1 MALPKKQLREKLEN
15 LTPENIK
22 ETMEWILDGNSAS
35 LEALREERDTYK
47 ERAEAAEQAAR
58 ERDDYKAKYE
68 AAGDAVKVKADF
80 DAFRQQVE
88 TEKANAAKSAAVR
101 KALKAS
107 GVQREEFLDL
117 LMGKVELDKVEMDG
131 DAVKDEASFVAPF
144 KAAYAGCFA
153 SESEQGTKLQ
163 NPPSG
168 GGTRMTKEQIAKIEN
183 RDERRAAIAANLDLY
198 N

>member
-1 MALPKKQLREKLEN
+1 MALTRNYLKSMGLTEEQVNAIIEN
-15 LTPENIK
+15 HTDSIDGLKAELATARAAA
-22 ETMEWILDGNSAS
+22 ETV
-35 LEALREERDTYK
+35 EALTKERDELK
-47 ERAEAAEQAAR
+47 
-58 ERDDYKAKYE
+58 DKLSK
-68 AAGDAVKVKADF
+68 AGDAAKVQADF

-144 KAAYAGCFA
+144 KASYAGCFA
-153 SESEQGTKLQ
+153 DEHTGGTPPL
-163 NPPSG
+163 NPPG
-168 GGTRMTKEQIAKIEN
+168 GENKTYTREQLRQMSPEEIN
-183 RDERRAAIAANLDLY
+183 RNWDAIKGNLASLK
-198 N
+198 

>member
-1 MALPKKQLREKLEN
+1 MALTRNFLKSMGLTDEQVSAIIEN
-15 LTPENIK
+15 HTDSIDGLKAELATARAAA
-22 ETMEWILDGNSAS
+22 ETV
-35 LEALREERDTYK
+35 EALTKERDELK
-47 ERAEAAEQAAR
+47 
-58 ERDDYKAKYE
+58 DKLSK
-68 AAGDAVKVKADF
+68 AGDAAKVQAEF
-80 DAFRQQVE
+80 DAYRQQVE
-88 TEKANAAKSAAVR
+88 TEKANAAKSEAVR

>member
-1 MALPKKQLREKLEN
+1 MALTRNFLKSMGLTDEQVSAIIEN
-15 LTPENIK
+15 HTDSIDGLKAELATARAAA
-22 ETMEWILDGNSAS
+22 ETV
-35 LEALREERDTYK
+35 EALTKERDELK
-47 ERAEAAEQAAR
+47 
-58 ERDDYKAKYE
+58 DKLSK
-68 AAGDAVKVKADF
+68 AGDAAKVQADF
-80 DAFRQQVE
+80 DAFRKQVE

-144 KAAYAGCFA
+144 KASYAGCFA

-168 GGTRMTKEQIAKIEN
+168 GGTRMTKG
-183 RDERRAAIAANLDLY
+183 
-198 N
+198 

>member
-1 MALPKKQLREKLEN
+1 MALTRNYLKSMGLTEEQVNAIIEN
-15 LTPENIK
+15 HTDSIDGLKAELATARAAA
-22 ETMEWILDGNSAS
+22 ETV
-35 LEALREERDTYK
+35 EALTKERDELK
-47 ERAEAAEQAAR
+47 
-58 ERDDYKAKYE
+58 DKLSK
-68 AAGDAVKVKADF
+68 AGDAAKVQADF
-80 DAFRQQVE
+80 DAYRQQVE

-144 KAAYAGCFA
+144 KASYAGCFA

>member
-1 MALPKKQLREKLEN
+1 MAQLTRKFLRALGVEDDKIDEIVNTHQDTLEEIRAERDG
-15 LTPENIK
+15 LK
-22 ETMEWILDGNSAS
+22 ESAS
-35 LEALREERDTYK
+35 KLAQAQAEVIRLTEALEK
-47 ERAEAAEQAAR
+47 AE
-58 ERDDYKAKYE
+58 KNG
-68 AAGDAVKVKADF
+68 GDAAKVQAEF
-80 DAFRQQVE
+80 DAYRQQVE
-88 TEKANAAKSAAVR
+88 TEKANAAKSEAVR

-144 KAAYAGCFA
+144 KASYAGCFA

>member
-1 MALPKKQLREKLEN
+1 MALTRNYLKSMGLTEEQVNAIIEN
-15 LTPENIK
+15 HTDSIDGLKAELATARAAA
-22 ETMEWILDGNSAS
+22 ETV
-35 LEALREERDTYK
+35 EALTKERDELK
-47 ERAEAAEQAAR
+47 
-58 ERDDYKAKYE
+58 DKLSK
-68 AAGDAVKVKADF
+68 AGDAAKVQAEF
-80 DAFRQQVE
+80 DAYRQQVE
-88 TEKANAAKSAAVR
+88 TEKANAAKSEAVR

-144 KAAYAGCFA
+144 KASYAGCFA

>member
-1 MALPKKQLREKLEN
+1 MALTRNYLKSMGLTEEQVNAIIEN
-15 LTPENIK
+15 HTDSIDGLKAELATARAAA
-22 ETMEWILDGNSAS
+22 ETV
-35 LEALREERDTYK
+35 EALTKERDELK
-47 ERAEAAEQAAR
+47 
-58 ERDDYKAKYE
+58 DKLSK
-68 AAGDAVKVKADF
+68 AGDAAKVQAEF

-88 TEKANAAKSAAVR
+88 TEKANAVKSAAVR

-144 KAAYAGCFA
+144 KASYAGCFA

>member
-1 MALPKKQLREKLEN
+1 MALTRNYLKSMGLTEEQVNAIIEN
-15 LTPENIK
+15 HTDSIDGLKAELATARAAA
-22 ETMEWILDGNSAS
+22 ETV
-35 LEALREERDTYK
+35 EALTKERDELK
-47 ERAEAAEQAAR
+47 
-58 ERDDYKAKYE
+58 DKLSK
-68 AAGDAVKVKADF
+68 AGDAAKVQAEF
-80 DAFRQQVE
+80 DAYRQQVE
-88 TEKANAAKSAAVR
+88 TEKANAAKSEAVR

-144 KAAYAGCFA
+144 KASYAGCFA

-168 GGTRMTKEQIAKIEN
+168 GGTRMTKEQIAKIED

>member
-1 MALPKKQLREKLEN
+1 MALTRNYLKSMGLTEEQVNAIIEN
-15 LTPENIK
+15 HTDSIDGLKAELATARAAA
-22 ETMEWILDGNSAS
+22 ETV
-35 LEALREERDTYK
+35 EALTKERDELK
-47 ERAEAAEQAAR
+47 
-58 ERDDYKAKYE
+58 DKLSK
-68 AAGDAVKVKADF
+68 AGDAAKVQAEF
-80 DAFRQQVE
+80 DAYRQQVE

-144 KAAYAGCFA
+144 KASYAGCFA

-183 RDERRAAIAANLDLY
+183 RDERRAAIAANLDLF

>member
-1 MALPKKQLREKLEN
+1 MALTRNYLKSMGLTEEQVNAIIEN
-15 LTPENIK
+15 HTDSIDGLKAELATARAAA
-22 ETMEWILDGNSAS
+22 ETV
-35 LEALREERDTYK
+35 EALTKERDELK
-47 ERAEAAEQAAR
+47 
-58 ERDDYKAKYE
+58 DKLSK
-68 AAGDAVKVKADF
+68 AGDAAKVQAEF
-80 DAFRQQVE
+80 DAYRQQVE

-144 KAAYAGCFA
+144 KASYAGCFA

>member
-1 MALPKKQLREKLEN
+1 MALTRNYLKSMGLTEEQVNAIIEN
-15 LTPENIK
+15 HTDSIDGLKAELATARAAA
-22 ETMEWILDGNSAS
+22 ETV
-35 LEALREERDTYK
+35 EALTKERDELK
-47 ERAEAAEQAAR
+47 
-58 ERDDYKAKYE
+58 DKLSK
-68 AAGDAVKVKADF
+68 AGDAAKVQAEF
-80 DAFRQQVE
+80 DAYRQQVE
-88 TEKANAAKSAAVR
+88 TEKANAAKSEAVR

-131 DAVKDEASFVAPF
+131 DAVKDEESFVAPF
-144 KAAYAGCFA
+144 KASYAGCFA

>member
-1 MALPKKQLREKLEN
+1 MALTRNFLKSMGLSDEQVSAIIENHTDTVEGLKK
-15 LTPENIK
+15 
-22 ETMEWILDGNSAS
+22 
-35 LEALREERDTYK
+35 ERDTLK
-47 ERAEAAEQAAR
+47 AAADSVEALTR
-58 ERDDYKAKYE
+58 ERDEYKDKLSK
-68 AAGDAVKVKADF
+68 AGDAAKVQAEF
-80 DAFRQQVE
+80 DAYRQQVE

-131 DAVKDEASFVAPF
+131 DAVKDEEAFVAPF
-144 KAAYAGCFA
+144 KASYAGCFA

>member
-1 MALPKKQLREKLEN
+1 MALTRNYLKSMGLTEEQVNAIIEN
-15 LTPENIK
+15 HTDSIDGLKAELATARAAA
-22 ETMEWILDGNSAS
+22 ETV
-35 LEALREERDTYK
+35 EALTKERDELK
-47 ERAEAAEQAAR
+47 
-58 ERDDYKAKYE
+58 DKLSK
-68 AAGDAVKVKADF
+68 AGDAAKVQAEF
-80 DAFRQQVE
+80 DAYRQQVE

-131 DAVKDEASFVAPF
+131 DAVKDVAALAAPL

-183 RDERRAAIAANLDLY
+183 RDERRAAIAANLDLF

>member
-1 MALPKKQLREKLEN
+1 MAQLTRKFLRALGVEDDKIDEIVNTHQDTLEEIRAERDG
-15 LTPENIK
+15 LK
-22 ETMEWILDGNSAS
+22 ESAS
-35 LEALREERDTYK
+35 TLAQAQAEVIRLTEALEK
-47 ERAEAAEQAAR
+47 AE
-58 ERDDYKAKYE
+58 KNG
-68 AAGDAVKVKADF
+68 GDAAKVQAEF
-80 DAFRQQVE
+80 DAYRQQVE
-88 TEKANAAKSAAVR
+88 TEKANAAKSEAVR

-131 DAVKDEASFVAPF
+131 DAVKDVASFVAPF

>member
-1 MALPKKQLREKLEN
+1 MALTRNFLKSMGLSDEQVSAIIENHTDTVEGLKK
-15 LTPENIK
+15 
-22 ETMEWILDGNSAS
+22 
-35 LEALREERDTYK
+35 ERDTLK
-47 ERAEAAEQAAR
+47 AAADSVEALTR
-58 ERDDYKAKYE
+58 ERDEYKDKLSK
-68 AAGDAVKVKADF
+68 AGDAAKVQADF

-144 KAAYAGCFA
+144 KASYAGCFA

>member
-1 MALPKKQLREKLEN
+1 MALTRNYLKSMGLTEEQVNAIIEN
-15 LTPENIK
+15 HTDSIDGLKAELATARAAA
-22 ETMEWILDGNSAS
+22 ETV
-35 LEALREERDTYK
+35 EALTKERDELK
-47 ERAEAAEQAAR
+47 
-58 ERDDYKAKYE
+58 DKLSK
-68 AAGDAVKVKADF
+68 AGDAAKVQAEF
-80 DAFRQQVE
+80 DAYRQQVE

>member
-1 MALPKKQLREKLEN
+1 MALTRNYLKSMGLTEEQVNAIIEN
-15 LTPENIK
+15 HTDSIDGLKAELATARAAA
-22 ETMEWILDGNSAS
+22 ETV
-35 LEALREERDTYK
+35 EALTKERDELK
-47 ERAEAAEQAAR
+47 
-58 ERDDYKAKYE
+58 DKLSK
-68 AAGDAVKVKADF
+68 AGDAAKVQAEF
-80 DAFRQQVE
+80 DAYRQQVE
-88 TEKANAAKSAAVR
+88 TEKANAAKSEAVR

>member
-1 MALPKKQLREKLEN
+1 MALTRNYLKSMGLTEEQVNAIIEN
-15 LTPENIK
+15 HTDSIDGLKAELATARAAA
-22 ETMEWILDGNSAS
+22 ETV
-35 LEALREERDTYK
+35 EALTKERDELK
-47 ERAEAAEQAAR
+47 
-58 ERDDYKAKYE
+58 DKLSK
-68 AAGDAVKVKADF
+68 AGDAAKVQADF
-80 DAFRQQVE
+80 DAYRQQVE

-117 LMGKVELDKVEMDG
+117 LMGKVDLDKVEMDG

-144 KAAYAGCFA
+144 KASYAGCFA

>member
-1 MALPKKQLREKLEN
+1 MALTRNYLKSMGLTEEQVNAIIEN
-15 LTPENIK
+15 HTDSIDGLKAELATARAAA
-22 ETMEWILDGNSAS
+22 ETV
-35 LEALREERDTYK
+35 EALTKERDELNDK
-47 ERAEAAEQAAR
+47 LS
-58 ERDDYKAKYE
+58 K
-68 AAGDAVKVKADF
+68 AGDAAKVQAEF
-80 DAFRQQVE
+80 DAYRQQVQ
-88 TEKANAAKSAAVR
+88 TEKANAAKSEAVR

-144 KAAYAGCFA
+144 KASYAGCFA

>member
-1 MALPKKQLREKLEN
+1 MALTRNFLKSMGLTDEQVSAIIEN
-15 LTPENIK
+15 HTDSIDGLKAELATARAAA
-22 ETMEWILDGNSAS
+22 ETV
-35 LEALREERDTYK
+35 EALTKERDELK
-47 ERAEAAEQAAR
+47 
-58 ERDDYKAKYE
+58 DKLSK
-68 AAGDAVKVKADF
+68 AGDAAKVQAEF
-80 DAFRQQVE
+80 DAYRQQVE
-88 TEKANAAKSAAVR
+88 TEKANAAKSEAVR

-144 KAAYAGCFA
+144 KASYAGCFA

>member
-1 MALPKKQLREKLEN
+1 MALTRNYLKSMGLTEEQVNAIIEN
-15 LTPENIK
+15 HTDSIDGLKAELATARAAA
-22 ETMEWILDGNSAS
+22 ETV
-35 LEALREERDTYK
+35 EALTKERDELK
-47 ERAEAAEQAAR
+47 
-58 ERDDYKAKYE
+58 DKLSK
-68 AAGDAVKVKADF
+68 AGDASKVQAEF
-80 DAFRQQVE
+80 DAYRQQVE
-88 TEKANAAKSAAVR
+88 TEKANAAKSEAVR

-183 RDERRAAIAANLDLY
+183 RDERRAAIAANLDMY

>member
-1 MALPKKQLREKLEN
+1 MALTRNYLKSMGLTEEQVNAIIEN
-15 LTPENIK
+15 HTDSIDGLKAELATARAAA
-22 ETMEWILDGNSAS
+22 ETV
-35 LEALREERDTYK
+35 EALTKERDELK
-47 ERAEAAEQAAR
+47 
-58 ERDDYKAKYE
+58 DKLSK
-68 AAGDAVKVKADF
+68 AGDAAKVQADF

>member
-1 MALPKKQLREKLEN
+1 MALTRNYLKSMGLTEEQVNAIIEN
-15 LTPENIK
+15 HTDSIDGLKAELATARAAA
-22 ETMEWILDGNSAS
+22 ETV
-35 LEALREERDTYK
+35 EALTKERDELK
-47 ERAEAAEQAAR
+47 
-58 ERDDYKAKYE
+58 DKLSK
-68 AAGDAVKVKADF
+68 AGDAAKVQAEF
-80 DAFRQQVE
+80 DAYRQQVE

-168 GGTRMTKEQIAKIEN
+168 GGTRMTKEQIAKIED

>member
-1 MALPKKQLREKLEN
+1 MALTRNFLKSMGLTDEQVSAIIEN
-15 LTPENIK
+15 HTDSIDGLKAELATARAAA
-22 ETMEWILDGNSAS
+22 ETV
-35 LEALREERDTYK
+35 EALTKERDELK
-47 ERAEAAEQAAR
+47 
-58 ERDDYKAKYE
+58 DKLSK
-68 AAGDAVKVKADF
+68 AGDAAKVQADF

-88 TEKANAAKSAAVR
+88 TEKANAAKSEAVR

-144 KAAYAGCFA
+144 KASYAGCFA

>member
-1 MALPKKQLREKLEN
+1 MALTRNYLKSMGLTDEQVSAIIEN
-15 LTPENIK
+15 HTDSIDGLKAELATARAAA
-22 ETMEWILDGNSAS
+22 ETV
-35 LEALREERDTYK
+35 EALTKERDELK
-47 ERAEAAEQAAR
+47 
-58 ERDDYKAKYE
+58 DKLSK
-68 AAGDAVKVKADF
+68 AGDAAKVQAEF
-80 DAFRQQVE
+80 DAYRQQVE
-88 TEKANAAKSAAVR
+88 TEKANAAKSEAVR

-144 KAAYAGCFA
+144 KASYAGCFA

>member
-1 MALPKKQLREKLEN
+1 MALTRNYLKSMDLTEEQVNAIIEN
-15 LTPENIK
+15 HTDSIDGLKAELATARAAA
-22 ETMEWILDGNSAS
+22 ETV
-35 LEALREERDTYK
+35 EALTKERDELK
-47 ERAEAAEQAAR
+47 
-58 ERDDYKAKYE
+58 DKLSK
-68 AAGDAVKVKADF
+68 AGDAAKVQAEF
-80 DAFRQQVE
+80 DAYRQQVE

-131 DAVKDEASFVAPF
+131 DAVKDESSFVAPF